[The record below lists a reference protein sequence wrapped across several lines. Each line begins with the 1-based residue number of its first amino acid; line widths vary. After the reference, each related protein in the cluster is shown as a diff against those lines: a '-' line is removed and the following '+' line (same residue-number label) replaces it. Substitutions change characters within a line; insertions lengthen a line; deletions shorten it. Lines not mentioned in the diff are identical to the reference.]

1 MAEEQNTGDLPEVEN
16 IDMKEELTKL
26 EDEIN
31 TLKQVLQSKETQAAE
46 LRKKLGITF
55 GAQFKQSIDQIAS
68 SDTILNAENNVKKF
82 YYRAKTNPKVLEGT
96 KKMNEIG
103 DSLGRAFTGF
113 GQSASTKL
121 TEMKSSPSFQS
132 FEQKVGGIFGRN
144 SQQQTPQATSP
155 TTEPAKE

>member
-1 MAEEQNTGDLPEVEN
+1 MAEEQNTGDLSEVEN

-68 SDTILNAENNVKKF
+68 SDT
-82 YYRAKTNPKVLEGT
+82 VLEGT

-155 TTEPAKE
+155 TTEPAKDDPL

>member
-1 MAEEQNTGDLPEVEN
+1 
-16 IDMKEELTKL
+16 
-26 EDEIN
+26 
-31 TLKQVLQSKETQAAE
+31 
-46 LRKKLGITF
+46 
-55 GAQFKQSIDQIAS
+55 
-68 SDTILNAENNVKKF
+68 
-82 YYRAKTNPKVLEGT
+82 
-96 KKMNEIG
+96 MNEIG

-155 TTEPAKE
+155 TTEPAKDDPL